1 VSTSAAKGRPAPRRT
16 PAPAVPAPTDAPP
29 TPARASEDTRAGVR
43 LRGPFRFGF
52 LAAAGALLAYWL
64 GGLLLQVGSILILI
78 LVAAFLAAGLN
89 PIVVWL
95 GKRGLAR
102 SWSVLVVI
110 TGVLLAVALFV
121 VALVPVITDQV
132 SSIADSAP
140 GWIDQLQSNATI
152 KQLDDRYNVL
162 KRAQDAAS
170 GGNVGA
176 TVFGGVVGV
185 GLKVLSFLANTF
197 IVTVLMLYFLATLPQ
212 VKRSAYRLAP
222 ASKRTRVTELGD
234 RILHS
239 VGAYVSGAFL
249 VAMAAGISS
258 LIFLFVVGLGKYAV
272 ALAAVVTLLDVIPMI
287 GATLGAVV
295 VTLIGFATDPMV
307 GLYCLI
313 FYVAYQQFENYV
325 IYPRVMSRSV
335 NLPGSLIVIAALVG
349 ASLLGVIGA
358 LLAIPTAAAITLL
371 VKEVFL
377 PRQEVR

>member
-1 VSTSAAKGRPAPRRT
+1 
-16 PAPAVPAPTDAPP
+16 
-29 TPARASEDTRAGVR
+29 
-43 LRGPFRFGF
+43 
-52 LAAAGALLAYWL
+52 
-64 GGLLLQVGSILILI
+64 
-78 LVAAFLAAGLN
+78 
-89 PIVVWL
+89 
-95 GKRGLAR
+95 
-102 SWSVLVVI
+102 
-110 TGVLLAVALFV
+110 
-121 VALVPVITDQV
+121 VITDQV

-140 GWIDQLQSNATI
+140 GWIDQLQSNSTI

-162 KRAQDAAS
+162 QRAQDAAS

-222 ASKRTRVTELGD
+222 ASKRPRVTELGD

-295 VTLIGFATDPMV
+295 VTAIGFATDPKTGIACV
-307 GLYCLI
+307 I
-313 FYVAYQQFENYV
+313 FYVLYQQLENYL
-325 IYPRVMSRSV
+325 IYPRVMQKSV
-335 NLPGSLIVIAALVG
+335 NVPGSVTVIAALIG
-349 ASLLGVIGA
+349 AGLLGVVGA
-358 LLAIPTAAAITLL
+358 LLAIPTAAAILL
-371 VKEVFL
+371 LIREVWA